1 MKKCNRAV
9 LALFAGI
16 LSLSLWAGQCLSAT
30 PEDGNPAI
38 QKNSSTLSRDGSA
51 ISGKNRIT
59 QAERQA
65 AAKRAREK
73 GFVAPALES
82 STAPVD
88 TTPIER
94 GAKK

>member
-9 LALFAGI
+9 SFLFAGI
-16 LSLSLWAGQCLSAT
+16 LSLGVGAGQCLAANA
-30 PEDGNPAI
+30 ENGNSAI
-38 QKNSSTLSRDGSA
+38 QKNGAAVSRDGSA

-59 QAERQA
+59 QADRQA

-73 GFVAPALES
+73 GLVAPALEN

-88 TTPIER
+88 TTHIER

>member
-1 MKKCNRAV
+1 MKKCNRTV
-9 LALFAGI
+9 LILAAGI
-16 LSLSLWAGQCLSAT
+16 LALGLGPGQSLSAN
-30 PEDGNPAI
+30 PENGNSAI
-38 QKNSSTLSRDGSA
+38 QKNGPALSRDGSA

-59 QAERQA
+59 QADRQA

-73 GFVAPALES
+73 GFVAPALEN

-88 TTPIER
+88 TTQIER

>member
-1 MKKCNRAV
+1 MKKSNRAV
-9 LALFAGI
+9 LFLFAGI
-16 LSLSLWAGQCLSAT
+16 LTVSLGAGQCLAANT
-30 PEDGNPAI
+30 EKGNASI
-38 QKNSSTLSRDGSA
+38 QKNGPALSRDGSA

-59 QAERQA
+59 QAERQE
-65 AAKRAREK
+65 AAKRAKAK
-73 GFVAPALES
+73 GFVAPALEN